1 MSAGDEQVTDAAG
14 GSKRAAVIFN
24 PVKQGVDEL
33 RAVVTDIEQEHGYGP
48 TLWIET
54 TEEDPGTGQA
64 REAVEA
70 KVDLVIAAG
79 GDGTVRAVAEGLE
92 HAEIP
97 VGLIPLGTGN
107 LFARNLEIPVNDIPA
122 AATLAFTGVDRAVD
136 VLRARVRRP
145 DGSTHT
151 EVSLVMSGIGFD
163 AAMIA
168 NTDPD
173 LKKRVGWLAYVDAGI
188 RAIPNS
194 APFRVAHRMDDG
206 RTHRSRVASVLI
218 ANLGYLPGNI
228 ELIPEASID
237 DGRLD
242 VVRLQPRNFWGW
254 LMVWRKV
261 AWENRVLRKSAL
273 GRQLID
279 LTGGNKR
286 REVVYASGRTI
297 DIVIDGEP
305 QEFEID
311 GEEMGRITA
320 ARFAIDPKA
329 LVVRVAEQAAER
341 ASEEA
346 TQRATEQAAAG
357 EPPADE
363 KLDTELDEAE
373 LEAAEAAAEKAVA
386 TQPVTGELSTSE
398 LAATDAAP
406 ETETRPEADDAGR

>member
-1 MSAGDEQVTDAAG
+1 MSAGDVERADAAG
-14 GSKRAAVIFN
+14 GGKRAAVIFN
-24 PVKQGVDEL
+24 PVKDGVDEL
-33 RAVVTDIEQEHGYGP
+33 RAEVERVEAEQGYGP

-64 REAVEA
+64 RTAAEEG
-70 KVDLVIAAG
+70 VDLVIAAG

-92 HAEIP
+92 DAEIP

-107 LFARNLEIPVNDIPA
+107 LFARNLDIPVNDIPA
-122 AATLAFTGVDRAVD
+122 AVELAFTGVDRKVD

-145 DGSTHT
+145 DGETET

-206 RTHRSRVASVLI
+206 RTHRSRVASVLV

-228 ELIPEASID
+228 ELIPDAAID

-242 VVRLQPRNFWGW
+242 VVRLQPRNVWGW
-254 LMVWRKV
+254 LMVWRKI
-261 AWENRVLRKSAL
+261 AWENRVLRKTAL

-286 REVVYASGRTI
+286 REVVYSSGRSI
-297 DIVIDGEP
+297 DVVIDGEP

-311 GEEMGRITA
+311 GEEMGLITA
-320 ARFAIDPKA
+320 ARFVVDPKS
-329 LVVRVAEQAAER
+329 LTVRVAE
-341 ASEEA
+341 
-346 TQRATEQAAAG
+346 
-357 EPPADE
+357 PPKDKPADE
-363 KLDTELDEAE
+363 P
-373 LEAAEAAAEKAVA
+373 A
-386 TQPVTGELSTSE
+386 TGDPKKVVEE
-398 LAATDAAP
+398 
-406 ETETRPEADDAGR
+406 E

>member
-1 MSAGDEQVTDAAG
+1 MSGGSEQRTDAAG
-14 GSKRAAVIFN
+14 GTRRAAVIFN
-24 PVKQGVDEL
+24 PVKEGVDEL
-33 RAVVTDIEQEHGYGP
+33 RAVVTKIESEHGFGP

-54 TEEDPGTGQA
+54 TEDDPGTGQA
-64 REAVEA
+64 REAAEQG
-70 KVDLVIAAG
+70 VDLIIAAG
-79 GDGTVRAVAEGLE
+79 GDGTVRAVAEGLQD
-92 HAEIP
+92 AEIP

-107 LFARNLEIPVNDIPA
+107 LFARNLDIPVNDIPA
-122 AATLAFTGVDRAVD
+122 AASLAFAGEDRPVD

-145 DGSTHT
+145 DGSTEN

-194 APFRVAHRMDDG
+194 APFRVAHRMDGG
-206 RTHRSRVASVLI
+206 RTHRSRVSSVLI

-242 VVRLQPRNFWGW
+242 VVRLQPRGFWGW

-286 REVVYASGRTI
+286 REVVYSSGSTI
-297 DIVIDGEP
+297 DIVIDGGPE
-305 QEFEID
+305 EFEID
-311 GEEMGRITA
+311 GEERGQITA
-320 ARFAIDPKA
+320 ARFTIDPKA
-329 LVVRVAEQAAER
+329 LVVRVAE
-341 ASEEA
+341 
-346 TQRATEQAAAG
+346 
-357 EPPADE
+357 PP
-363 KLDTELDEAE
+363 KPKT
-373 LEAAEAAAEKAVA
+373 AEKAVA
-386 TQPVTGELSTSE
+386 EEPK
-398 LAATDAAP
+398 
-406 ETETRPEADDAGR
+406 ETVEE